1 MKQAGLWVGAF
12 VMAALA
18 LIVGGILAV
27 GQTGLFNQ
35 QHDAVVY
42 FDGSVKGLYV
52 GAPVSFRGV
61 KVGEVRRIGLVVD
74 GQSLDTRIPVE
85 IALQTGT
92 ALRIEANGNGDGELN
107 IADFVQ
113 RGLRAR
119 LSLQS
124 FVTGQMGVELDFRA
138 DTPPTLLGGGRNKL
152 PEIPTTQDK
161 LDALIAQVQDLPVAD
176 LMAKLLRTLD
186 TLDQTLL
193 VTQRTLQ
200 ISGREI
206 NATAAQTRSTLKTVS
221 SVLEDVRTQTQATLV
236 SVQSL
241 AEASTATV
249 QQAQPD
255 IAQTLLRTRQAADAA
270 QLAMNRIAELSAPGA
285 PLRADLESAVADLSQ
300 TSRSLRSFAD
310 QLDRHPS
317 TLLFGGKAP

>member
-1 MKQAGLWVGAF
+1 MKNQGFWVGTF
-12 VMAALA
+12 ILAALA
-18 LIVGGILAV
+18 LIVAGVMAV
-27 GQTGLFNQ
+27 GQTGLFSRN
-35 QHDAVVY
+35 HSAVVY
-42 FDGSVKGLYV
+42 FDGSVKGLYM

-61 KVGEVRRIGLVVD
+61 KVGEVTRIGLEGD
-74 GQSLDTRIPVE
+74 GQILDTRIPVE
-85 IALQTGT
+85 ISLQTGT
-92 ALRIEANGNGDGELN
+92 ALRIQSGGDQEGARDIKE
-107 IADFVQ
+107 FVR

-119 LSLQS
+119 MSLQS
-124 FVTGQMGVELDFRA
+124 FVTGQMGVELDFRPETA
-138 DTPPTLLGGGRNKL
+138 AKLLGNGGKV
-152 PEIPTTQDK
+152 PEIPTMQDK
-161 LDALIAQVQDLPVAD
+161 LDGLIAQVQDLPVAD

-193 VTQRTLQ
+193 VTQKTLQ
-200 ISGREI
+200 ASGQEI
-206 NATAAQTRSTLKTVS
+206 NATAAQTRSTLKVVS
-221 SVLEDVRTQTQATLV
+221 SVLDDVRTQTQATLV
-236 SVQSL
+236 SVQKL
-241 AEASTATV
+241 ADASTDTV

>member
-1 MKQAGLWVGAF
+1 MKRAGFWVGTF

-74 GQSLDTRIPVE
+74 GDSLDTRIPVE

-92 ALRIEANGNGDGELN
+92 ALRIQSNGSRDGELD

-200 ISGREI
+200 TSGREI
-206 NATAAQTRSTLKTVS
+206 NATAAQTRATLGTVS
-221 SVLEDVRTQTQATLV
+221 EVLKDVRTQTQATLV
-236 SVQSL
+236 SVQTL
-241 AEASTATV
+241 AEASTKTV
-249 QQAQPD
+249 TQAQPD
-255 IAQTLLRTRQAADAA
+255 IAQTLLHTRQAADAA
-270 QLAMNRIAELSAPGA
+270 QLAMSRIAELSAPGA
-285 PLRADLESAVADLSQ
+285 PMRADLESALADLSQ

>member
-1 MKQAGLWVGAF
+1 MKRPGFWVGTF
-12 VMAALA
+12 VLAAVA
-18 LIVGGILAV
+18 LIVAGILAV
-27 GQTGLFNQ
+27 GQTGLFSR
-35 QHDAVVY
+35 QHAAVVY
-42 FDGSVKGLYV
+42 FDGSVKGLYL

-61 KVGEVRRIGLVVD
+61 KIGEVTRIGLEVD
-74 GQSLDTRIPVE
+74 ARSLDTRIPVE
-85 IALQTGT
+85 VTLQSGT
-92 ALRIEANGNGDGELN
+92 ALRIQSDQDEDDLDIANL
-107 IADFVQ
+107 VQ

-124 FVTGQMGVELDFRA
+124 FVTGQMGVELDFRP
-138 DTPPTLLGGGRNKL
+138 DTPLTLLGGTQGKL

-200 ISGREI
+200 SSGREI
-206 NATAAQTRSTLKTVS
+206 NATAAQTRATLGTVS
-221 SVLEDVRTQTQATLV
+221 EVLKDVRTQTQSTLV
-236 SVQSL
+236 SVQTL

-249 QQAQPD
+249 TQAQPD

-285 PLRADLESAVADLSQ
+285 PMRADLESALADLSQ

>member
-1 MKQAGLWVGAF
+1 V
-12 VMAALA
+12 A
-18 LIVGGILAV
+18 LIVAGILAV
-27 GQTGLFNQ
+27 GQTGLFSR
-35 QHDAVVY
+35 QHVAVVY
-42 FDGSVKGLYV
+42 FDGSVKGLYL

-61 KVGEVRRIGLVVD
+61 KIGEVTRIGLEVD
-74 GQSLDTRIPVE
+74 ARSLDTRIPVE
-85 IALQTGT
+85 VTLQSGT
-92 ALRIEANGNGDGELN
+92 ALRIQSDQDEGDLDIANL
-107 IADFVQ
+107 VQ

-124 FVTGQMGVELDFRA
+124 FVTGQMGVELDFRP
-138 DTPPTLLGGGRNKL
+138 DTPLTLLGGTQGKL

-200 ISGREI
+200 SSGREI
-206 NATAAQTRSTLKTVS
+206 NATAAQTRATLGTVS
-221 SVLEDVRTQTQATLV
+221 EVLKDVRTQTQTTLV
-236 SVQSL
+236 SVQTL

-249 QQAQPD
+249 RQAQPD

-285 PLRADLESAVADLSQ
+285 PMRADLESALADLSQ

>member
-1 MKQAGLWVGAF
+1 MKNQGFWVGTF
-12 VMAALA
+12 ILAALA
-18 LIVGGILAV
+18 LIVAGVMAV
-27 GQTGLFNQ
+27 GQTGLFSRN
-35 QHDAVVY
+35 HSAVVY
-42 FDGSVKGLYV
+42 FDGSVKGLYM

-74 GQSLDTRIPVE
+74 GDSLDTRIPVE

-92 ALRIEANGNGDGELN
+92 ALRIQSNGSRDGELDV
-107 IADFVQ
+107 ADFVQ

-138 DTPPTLLGGGRNKL
+138 DTPPALLGGGRNKL

-200 ISGREI
+200 TSGREI
-206 NATAAQTRSTLKTVS
+206 NATAAQTRATLGTVS
-221 SVLEDVRTQTQATLV
+221 EVLKDVRTQTQATLV
-236 SVQSL
+236 SVQTL
-241 AEASTATV
+241 AEASTKTV
-249 QQAQPD
+249 TQAQPD
-255 IAQTLLRTRQAADAA
+255 IAQTLLHTRQAADAA
-270 QLAMNRIAELSAPGA
+270 QLAMSRIAELSAPGA
-285 PLRADLESAVADLSQ
+285 PMRADLESALADLSQ

>member
-1 MKQAGLWVGAF
+1 MKRPGFWVGTF
-12 VMAALA
+12 VLAAVA
-18 LIVGGILAV
+18 LIVAGILAV
-27 GQTGLFNQ
+27 GQTGLFSR
-35 QHDAVVY
+35 QHVAVVY
-42 FDGSVKGLYV
+42 FDGSVKGLYL

-61 KVGEVRRIGLVVD
+61 KIGEVTRIGLEVD
-74 GQSLDTRIPVE
+74 ARSLDTRIPVE
-85 IALQTGT
+85 VTLQSGT
-92 ALRIEANGNGDGELN
+92 ALRIQSDQDEGDLDIANL
-107 IADFVQ
+107 VQ

-124 FVTGQMGVELDFRA
+124 FVTGQMGVELDFRP
-138 DTPPTLLGGGRNKL
+138 DTPLTLLGGTQGKL

-200 ISGREI
+200 SSGREI
-206 NATAAQTRSTLKTVS
+206 NATAAQTRATLGTVS
-221 SVLEDVRTQTQATLV
+221 EVLKDVRTQTQTTLV
-236 SVQSL
+236 SVQTL

-249 QQAQPD
+249 RQAQPD

-285 PLRADLESAVADLSQ
+285 PMRADLESALADLSQ

>member
-1 MKQAGLWVGAF
+1 MKRPGFWVGTF
-12 VMAALA
+12 VVAAVA
-18 LIVGGILAV
+18 LIVAGILAV
-27 GQTGLFNQ
+27 GQTGLFSR
-35 QHDAVVY
+35 QHVAVVY
-42 FDGSVKGLYV
+42 FDGSVKGLYL

-61 KVGEVRRIGLVVD
+61 KIGEVTRIGLEVD
-74 GQSLDTRIPVE
+74 GDSLTTRIPVE
-85 IALQTGT
+85 VTLQSGT
-92 ALRIEANGNGDGELN
+92 ALRIQSGQDEGDLDIANL
-107 IADFVQ
+107 VQ

-124 FVTGQMGVELDFRA
+124 FVTGQMGVELDFRP
-138 DTPPTLLGGGRNKL
+138 DTPPTLLGGTRDNL

-200 ISGREI
+200 SSGREI
-206 NATAAQTRSTLKTVS
+206 NATAAQTRATLGTVS
-221 SVLEDVRTQTQATLV
+221 EVLKDVRTQTQATLV
-236 SVQSL
+236 SVQTL

-249 QQAQPD
+249 TQAQPD

-285 PLRADLESAVADLSQ
+285 PLRADLESALADLSQ

>member
-1 MKQAGLWVGAF
+1 MKRPGFWVGTF
-12 VMAALA
+12 VLAAVA
-18 LIVGGILAV
+18 LIVAGILAV
-27 GQTGLFNQ
+27 GQTGLFSR
-35 QHDAVVY
+35 QHAAVVY
-42 FDGSVKGLYV
+42 FDGSVKGLYL

-61 KVGEVRRIGLVVD
+61 KIGEVTRIGLEVD
-74 GQSLDTRIPVE
+74 ARSLDTRIPVE
-85 IALQTGT
+85 VTLQSGT
-92 ALRIEANGNGDGELN
+92 ALRMQSDQDEGELD
-107 IADFVQ
+107 IANLVQ

-124 FVTGQMGVELDFRA
+124 FVTGQMGVELDFRP
-138 DTPPTLLGGGRNKL
+138 DTPLTLLGGTQGKL

-200 ISGREI
+200 SSGREI
-206 NATAAQTRSTLKTVS
+206 NATAAQTRATLGTVS
-221 SVLEDVRTQTQATLV
+221 EVLKDVRTQTQTTLV
-236 SVQSL
+236 SVQTL

-249 QQAQPD
+249 TQAQPD

-285 PLRADLESAVADLSQ
+285 PMRADLESALADLSQ

>member
-1 MKQAGLWVGAF
+1 MKRPGFWVGTF
-12 VMAALA
+12 VLAAVA
-18 LIVGGILAV
+18 LIVAGILAV
-27 GQTGLFNQ
+27 GQTGLFSR
-35 QHDAVVY
+35 QHVAVVY
-42 FDGSVKGLYV
+42 FDGSVKGLYL

-61 KVGEVRRIGLVVD
+61 KIGEVTRIGLEVD
-74 GQSLDTRIPVE
+74 GDSLTTRIPVE
-85 IALQTGT
+85 VTLQSGT
-92 ALRIEANGNGDGELN
+92 ALRIQSGQDEGDLDIANL
-107 IADFVQ
+107 VQ

-124 FVTGQMGVELDFRA
+124 FVTGQMGVELDFRP
-138 DTPPTLLGGGRNKL
+138 DTPLTLLGGTRDNL

-200 ISGREI
+200 SSGREI
-206 NATAAQTRSTLKTVS
+206 NATAAQTRATLGTVS
-221 SVLEDVRTQTQATLV
+221 EVLKDVRTQTQATLV
-236 SVQSL
+236 SVQTL

-249 QQAQPD
+249 TQAQPD

-285 PLRADLESAVADLSQ
+285 PMRADLESALADLSQ

>member
-1 MKQAGLWVGAF
+1 MKRPGFWVGTF
-12 VMAALA
+12 VLAAVA
-18 LIVGGILAV
+18 LIVAGILAV
-27 GQTGLFNQ
+27 GQTGLFSR
-35 QHDAVVY
+35 QHAAVVY
-42 FDGSVKGLYV
+42 FDGSVKGLYL

-61 KVGEVRRIGLVVD
+61 KIGEVTRIGLEVD
-74 GQSLDTRIPVE
+74 GDSLTTRIPVE
-85 IALQTGT
+85 VTLQSGT
-92 ALRIEANGNGDGELN
+92 ALRIQSAEEDSGPLDIEDL
-107 IADFVQ
+107 VQ

-124 FVTGQMGVELDFRA
+124 FVTGQMGVELDFRP
-138 DTPPTLLGGGRNKL
+138 DTPLTLLGGTRGKL

-200 ISGREI
+200 SSGREI
-206 NATAAQTRSTLKTVS
+206 NATAAQTRATLGTVS
-221 SVLEDVRTQTQATLV
+221 EVLKDVRTQTQTTLV
-236 SVQSL
+236 SVQTL

-249 QQAQPD
+249 TQAQPD

-285 PLRADLESAVADLSQ
+285 PMRADLESALADLSQ